1 MVKLSYYN
9 NLGIKDFSQIGL
21 VWNLFAN
28 MGRQGKE
35 EIIQLSRTG
44 SVDRYSFTDKLIAK
58 ATTGGINLHQ
68 EDFNIAGFDFVNR
81 NFKKLADYKKLEK
94 EVYLVN
100 EIDKGNDEFA
110 DGYGEY
116 SENRIVNESD
126 DFEIVEDSLD
136 YVLAWGNFPDLS
148 KKLEKQGYSLLYLL
162 ISFIKGSEPAKENL
176 EKVCESN
183 PDVKDWLECIFLP
196 DKLDDIMSRLEEFRR
211 VGAFV

>member
-58 ATTGGINLHQ
+58 ATSGGINLHQ

-100 EIDKGNDEFA
+100 EIDKGNDESA

-196 DKLDDIMSRLEEFRR
+196 DKLNDIMSRLEEFRR

>member
-58 ATTGGINLHQ
+58 ATSGGINLQQ

-116 SENRIVNESD
+116 SENRIINESD
-126 DFEIVEDSLD
+126 DFEIVEESLD
-136 YVLAWGNFPDLS
+136 YVLAWCNFPDLS

-176 EKVCESN
+176 EKVCDSN

>member
-58 ATTGGINLHQ
+58 ATSGGINLQQ

-116 SENRIVNESD
+116 SENRIINESD
-126 DFEIVEDSLD
+126 DFEIVEESLD

-176 EKVCESN
+176 EKVCDSN

>member
-58 ATTGGINLHQ
+58 ATSGGINLHQ

-116 SENRIVNESD
+116 SENRIVNDSD
-126 DFEIVEDSLD
+126 DFEIVEESLD

-176 EKVCESN
+176 ERVCDSN